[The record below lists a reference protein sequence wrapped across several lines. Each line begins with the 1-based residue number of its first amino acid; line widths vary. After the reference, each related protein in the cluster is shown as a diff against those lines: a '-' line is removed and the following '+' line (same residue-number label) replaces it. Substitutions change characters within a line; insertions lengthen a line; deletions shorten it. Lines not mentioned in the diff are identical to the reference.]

1 LQADF
6 LLKPRESFM
15 KNVLLLALLTAFAL
29 TFSSYTR
36 PKVLAVS
43 KTLAFPVAGK
53 KANIGSYWGE
63 SRGGGKRKHEGIDIF
78 ARKGTP
84 VVAICDGVIAAVGNE
99 KIGGKTVWLQSDEHP
114 WTAYYAHLDV
124 QKVRTGQIVRKGQVI
139 GTVGKTGNA
148 RHTPAH
154 LHFGIYNRR
163 GPVNP
168 LPYVKNSPKVV
179 PHSGNNLLEASL
191 VKNSPVKN
199 SKTEA
204 KPAASSNKDQFT
216 WKTIKVLSDPGGKY
230 FVTENSSVVRLSN
243 GQLRVIGRLERTN
256 KGKFPY
262 TIMLDNKQRLLVEKD
277 GKLVTPSGKE
287 VGNIS

>member
-1 LQADF
+1 MSFFWNEITASLMKNFF
-6 LLKPRESFM
+6 LL
-15 KNVLLLALLTAFAL
+15 VLLAGFAIL
-29 TFSSYTR
+29 NSSYT
-36 PKVLAVS
+36 PSKVHPVS
-43 KTLAFPVAGK
+43 KTLAFPVSGK
-53 KANIGSYWGE
+53 KSNIGSYWGE
-63 SRGGGKRKHEGIDIF
+63 SRGGGVRKHEGIDIF

-84 VVAICDGVIAAVGNE
+84 VVAICDGVIASVGNE

-124 QKVRTGQIVRKGQVI
+124 QKVRTGQVVRKGQVI

-168 LPYVKNSPKVV
+168 LPYVRNSPKVTV
-179 PHSGNNLLEASL
+179 PKFGSAVVEPLLAKNNQPALSKPVATPIAVS
-191 VKNSPVKN
+191 SPANVV
-199 SKTEA
+199 
-204 KPAASSNKDQFT
+204 
-216 WKTIKVLSDPGGKY
+216 WKTIKVMSDPGGRY
-230 FVTENSSVVRLSN
+230 YVTESSSIVRMYN
-243 GQLRVIGRLERTN
+243 GQLRVIGRLEKTN

-262 TIMLDNKQRLLVEKD
+262 TILLANKQRLLVAKD